1 MIISSQRQ
9 DDISTA
15 TEFAQPLVTILDLE
29 LLHVGG
35 GTETGVLF

>member
-1 MIISSQRQ
+1 MTVDFQTQETISIAN
-9 DDISTA
+9 D
-15 TEFAQPLVTILDLE
+15 FAAPFVTILDLE